1 MRPNYELESHA
12 SCTQFHVNSIMRYI
26 VPQYRQR
33 EHLLGANSVPY
44 RPSGLPRMML
54 VVSDVS
60 RTIPMSD
67 LKANSDGG
75 RPMLVKRIHRSLQAV
90 YPAELYI

>member
-1 MRPNYELESHA
+1 
-12 SCTQFHVNSIMRYI
+12 
-26 VPQYRQR
+26 
-33 EHLLGANSVPY
+33 
-44 RPSGLPRMML
+44 
-54 VVSDVS
+54 VSDVS